1 LIVEST
7 ALTDDCANNSKLSA
21 VPTNLKPETW
31 NLKLF
36 NMYFDENFDVIV
48 IGAGHAGCE
57 AASAAARL
65 GAETALV
72 TINLDLIGQM
82 SCNPAIGGIAKGH
95 LVREIDALGGIMG
108 RVIDRTGIQFRLLN
122 RSRGPAVQSPRAQA
136 DRALYRTEM
145 RRVLEATPNLHLRQG
160 IVVDFVIKD
169 GAVCGIELQDS
180 RKFGAKAV
188 VVATGTFLNGTIHTG
203 RRTFSAGRAGE
214 PASIELAE
222 SLKTL
227 GFPVGRLK
235 TGTPPRL
242 DGRTIDWDAFER
254 QPADEKPVAFSFA
267 TDKIEQPQIDC
278 YIGYTSDELH
288 NKIRDNLH
296 QSPLYSGKIKGIG
309 PRYCPSI
316 EDKVVKF
323 ADKDRHQL
331 FLEPEGH
338 NTNEVYL
345 NGFSTSLPADLQQ
358 ELVRM
363 VDGFEN
369 VRMIRPGYAIEYD
382 YVDPRQLKPTM
393 ETTRVSGL
401 FFAGQLNGTTGYEE
415 AACQGLMAGINA
427 ALQTQGRD
435 SFRLR
440 RDEAYIGVLIDD
452 LIQHGVDEPYRIFTS
467 RAEARL
473 TLRHD
478 NADSRL
484 SPKGHD
490 IGLLGDTDW
499 ERFNQRRDNLA
510 TLRNALDFT
519 RFKRSDVVYQSLC
532 QTLGANDLGDSVT
545 LSHLAQRQGVDSEM
559 ILRLLPKDLR
569 STTKL
574 SDLESA
580 LADSL
585 YSGYINSHNTANA
598 RVNLYDALKVPDNF
612 NFKGISGLSN
622 EMVERLERARPQTF
636 GQARKI
642 NGLTPAALSTLLVH
656 LSAKSD
662 AAKTV

>member
-1 LIVEST
+1 
-7 ALTDDCANNSKLSA
+7 
-21 VPTNLKPETW
+21 
-31 NLKLF
+31 
-36 NMYFDENFDVIV
+36 MFDERFDVIV

-82 SCNPAIGGIAKGH
+82 SCNPAVGGIAKGH
-95 LVREIDALGGIMG
+95 VVREIDALGGIMG

-136 DRALYRTEM
+136 DRSLYRTEM

-160 IVVDFVIKD
+160 VVVDLIVENNKVI
-169 GAVCGIELQDS
+169 GVEMQDT
-180 RKFGAKAV
+180 RRFAAKAV

-203 RRTFSAGRAGE
+203 PRTFSAGRAGE

-222 SLKTL
+222 ALKTH

-242 DGRTIDWDAFER
+242 DGRTIDWDAFEP

-267 TDKIEQPQIDC
+267 TERFEQPQIQC
-278 YIGYTSDELH
+278 FIGYTSDKLH
-288 NKIRDNLH
+288 RTIRDNLH
-296 QSPLYSGKIKGIG
+296 QSPLYSGKIKGVG

-345 NGFSTSLPADLQQ
+345 NGFSTSLPSTLQL
-358 ELVRM
+358 ELLRM
-363 VDGFEN
+363 VPGFEG
-369 VRMIRPGYAIEYD
+369 VEIIRPGYAIEYD
-382 YVDPRQLKPTM
+382 FVDPRELRPTM
-393 ETTRVSGL
+393 ESTRMNGL
-401 FFAGQLNGTTGYEE
+401 FLAGQINGTTGYEE

-427 ALQTQGRD
+427 AFSVQDRKP
-435 SFRLR
+435 FVLR
-440 RDEAYIGVLIDD
+440 RDEAYIGVLVDD
-452 LIQHGVDEPYRIFTS
+452 LIQHGVDEPYRLFTS

-478 NADSRL
+478 NADQRL
-484 SPKGHD
+484 SPHGREA
-490 IGLLGDTDW
+490 GLVGDPDW
-499 ERFNQRRDNLA
+499 DRFNVRRDRIA
-510 TLRNALDFT
+510 SVRNALDFT
-519 RFKRSDVVYQSLC
+519 RYKRSSPEYAAVSQL
-532 QTLGANDLGDSVT
+532 LGADMGDAFT
-545 LSHLAQRQGVDSEM
+545 LSALAMRPGVDSALIE
-559 ILRLLPKDLR
+559 RLLPSDVSDKLR
-569 STTKL
+569 ENDFQT
-574 SDLESA
+574 A

-585 YSGYINSHNTANA
+585 YSGYVEKQRVVSE
-598 RVNLYDALKVPDNF
+598 RVNHHDALRVPESFQF
-612 NFKGISGLSN
+612 NSISGLSH
-622 EMVERLERARPQTF
+622 EMIERLERARPQNF
-636 GQARKI
+636 GQVRKV
-642 NGLTPAALSTLLVH
+642 NGLTPAALSTVLVH
-656 LSAKSD
+656 LTAHKPQELPS
-662 AAKTV
+662 TN